1 MRSRHYMRM
10 GSIVLGL
17 VLLASLIGVSLYVLQ
32 ESLLFFR
39 TPSQL
44 EQEII
49 NSEKSFRLGGIVAEK
64 TVRRSGVKT
73 SFVITDFEKSI
84 IVEYRGILPALFR
97 EGQGIVAEGK
107 MRQGVFIAKSLLA
120 KHDEKYMPRELTEA
134 LKETGRW
141 QGNE

>member
-1 MRSRHYMRM
+1 MRSRQYMRM

-49 NSEKSFRLGGIVAEK
+49 KSEKSFRLGGIVAEK
-64 TVRRSGVKT
+64 SVRRSGVKT

-84 IVEYRGILPALFR
+84 TVEYRGILPALFR